1 MRQRSEVLG
10 RAAGTSYDV
19 CVIGGGASGAG
30 CALDGQLRGL
40 KTLLLDAGDFGC
52 FTSTASTKLIHGG
65 LRYLEQAIMEF
76 DAGQFPVLWRAL
88 RERRLMMRNAPHLTG
103 IRQFAVPCFTF
114 AGAAYY
120 DIGLKFYDWLSGEAS
135 LSRSHFLNRKGTLA
149 RMPWLQPRGLFGTV
163 IYADGQ
169 FDDARYNLALVQSCS
184 ALGGEVLNYARVLS
198 FEKDQHGKLVA
209 AQVEDRESGE
219 TFRITAEVFVN
230 ATGPFSDGIRR
241 LANPGA
247 AERLSVSKGVHILL
261 PLPADFGEEALL
273 IPRTEDGRVIFA
285 IPWQGRLLVGTT
297 ETEATL
303 ETEMIVTRAESE
315 YLLRHLN
322 HYLARPFELAD
333 IVNAI
338 AGLRPLIRAGDSRD
352 TKRMIRD
359 YEIEVL
365 PQSGLISVLGGKW
378 TVYRAMAEDA
388 INAVELAVTGKTREC
403 RTRCHLLYGSEDQ
416 PGHLLK
422 ELIDSEQISVAT
434 AQHLIRKFGSHA
446 QDVFDLARESSTLL
460 SPLVAGAPQIRAEVV
475 YCIREEM
482 AVCVEDVLSRRLGLQ
497 SFDMC
502 LAMKAAPEVAEI
514 LASELGWSTART
526 NEEASR
532 YTQRICRLEAEMGAA
547 PARVEARQ

>member
-1 MRQRSEVLG
+1 MRLRSEALG

-30 CALDGQLRGL
+30 CALDAQLRGL

-65 LRYLEQAIMEF
+65 LRYLEQAIMEL

-88 RERRLMMRNAPHLTG
+88 RERHLMMRNAPYLTG
-103 IRQFAVPCFTF
+103 TRQFAVPCFSF

-135 LSRSHFLNRKGTLA
+135 LSPSYFMGRKRSAA
-149 RMPWLQPRGLFGTV
+149 RMPWLQPRSLFGTV

-198 FEKDQHGKLVA
+198 FEKDQQGKLVA
-209 AQVEDRESGE
+209 AQVEDRDSGDI
-219 TFRITAEVFVN
+219 FRITAEVFVN

-241 LANPGA
+241 MANPGI

-261 PLPADFGEEALL
+261 PLPENFGEEALL

-303 ETEMIVTRAESE
+303 DTEMIVTKAESE

-322 HYLARPFELAD
+322 EYLVRPFEPSD
-333 IVNAI
+333 IVSSI
-338 AGLRPLIRAGDSRD
+338 AGLRPLIRSGKSRD

-365 PQSGLISVLGGKW
+365 PQSGLINVLGGKW

-388 INAVELAVTGKTREC
+388 INAAELSVNGKIREC
-403 RTRCHLLYGSEDQ
+403 RTRRYPLHGSEDQ
-416 PGHLLK
+416 PGQLLK
-422 ELIDSEQISVAT
+422 DLIDSAQIPVAT
-434 AQHLIRKFGSHA
+434 AQHLIQKFGSRA
-446 QDVFDLARESSTLL
+446 RDVFELGRRNPQLFN
-460 SPLVAGAPQIRAEVV
+460 PLVEGAPQIRAEVV

-497 SFDMC
+497 SFDTR
-502 LAMKAAPEVAEI
+502 LALEAAPGVAKI
-514 LASELGWSTART
+514 LASELGWST
-526 NEEASR
+526 SR
-532 YTQRICRLEAEMGAA
+532 EQQETRRYRAA
-547 PARVEARQ
+547 GFSESKIVYR